1 MCNDCDDVMF
11 GNLGNLMN
19 KTLVVATAV
28 AALGAATSAQALSVS
43 LTNDADI
50 LANATLAASSGIS
63 IVAGSATLIGGPQQ
77 QGTYSGFNQ
86 SPGTTGI
93 GPTLTLDDG
102 IVLTS
107 GLGTFSTTENTVINA
122 STLTGTGSFQPLVDL
137 ADDGGLNTNHNDSNV
152 LSFKF
157 TLDDPTKNA
166 VTAKFLFAT
175 DEFPTQTV
183 TDIMGIFVNGVNYA
197 FFPNGDLVSNQSGDP
212 NDFFNR
218 NPVGTDATTG
228 YGLEWN
234 GLTDVF
240 EITMLALG
248 GGAENLIEIA
258 IADTNDTIYD
268 SALFFTSLTAGT
280 ATNGGG
286 IGPIP
291 DPNVIPLPAGAWL
304 MLAGIGALGALR
316 RRKSAA

>member
-1 MCNDCDDVMF
+1 M
-11 GNLGNLMN
+11 
-19 KTLVVATAV
+19 KTTLIVGTAV
-28 AALGAATSAQALSVS
+28 AALGAVTSAHALTV
-43 LTNDADI
+43 TNTNNATA

-63 IVAGSATLIGGPQQ
+63 IVAGSAALLGGPTQ

-86 SPGTTGI
+86 NPGTTGT
-93 GPTLTLDDG
+93 GPTLTLNDG

-107 GLGTFSTTENTVINA
+107 GLGTFSTTANTVNA
-122 STLTGTGSFQPLVDL
+122 ASSATGTGSFAPLVTL
-137 ADDGGLNTNHNDSNV
+137 ASTGGLSTTQRDSNV

-166 VTAKFLFAT
+166 VTAKFVFAT
-175 DEFPTQTV
+175 DEFPTQSV
-183 TDIMGIFVNGVNYA
+183 TDIMGIFVNGVNFA

-212 NDFFNR
+212 NDFFNK
-218 NPVGTDATTG
+218 NPVGTNATTG

-280 ATNGGG
+280 ASGGGG
-286 IGPIP
+286 IGPI
-291 DPNVIPLPAGAWL
+291 DPQPSAVPLPAGAWL
-304 MLAGIGALGALR
+304 MLAGLGALGAVR